1 MFDLQI
7 WILIA
12 AVCIIGELIT
22 AGFFILWFGVGA
34 SVAAVLS
41 YFGFSETTQFIAFI
55 LVSII
60 LLGLSRPFAKKIT
73 QGMPN
78 KKAASDRLIG
88 EKGIV
93 MEDISLKNGGIVRI
107 SGDTWRA
114 ISDQEIGEGTSI
126 LVEKIEGVKLVV
138 KPVE

>member
-1 MFDLQI
+1 MMELQI

-12 AVCIIGELIT
+12 AVCFIGELIT

-41 YFGFSETTQFIAFI
+41 YLGFSETTQFVAFI

-60 LLGLSRPFAKKIT
+60 LLALSRPFAKRIT
-73 QGMPN
+73 MGMPD

-93 MEDISLKNGGIVRI
+93 IEDISLKDGGIVKI

-114 ISDQEIGEGTSI
+114 VSDQDIKEGVSV

-138 KPVE
+138 KPAT

>member
-1 MFDLQI
+1 MMELQI

-12 AVCIIGELIT
+12 AVCFIGELIT

-34 SVAAVLS
+34 SVATVLS
-41 YFGFSETTQFIAFI
+41 YLGFSETTQFIAFI

-60 LLGLSRPFAKKIT
+60 LLALSRPFAKRIT
-73 QGMPN
+73 MGMPD

-93 MEDISLKNGGIVRI
+93 IEDISLKDGGIVRI

-114 ISDQEIGEGTSI
+114 VSDQDIKEGVSV

-138 KPVE
+138 KPAA

>member
-1 MFDLQI
+1 MIGLQI

-12 AVCIIGELIT
+12 TVCFIGELIT

-34 SVAAVLS
+34 SVAAVLN
-41 YFGFSETTQFIAFI
+41 YLGFSETTQFIAFI
-55 LVSII
+55 LVSLI
-60 LLGLSRPFAKKIT
+60 LLALSRPFAKRIT
-73 QGMPN
+73 EGLPN

-88 EKGIV
+88 EKGVVI
-93 MEDISLKNGGIVRI
+93 EQISRKNGGLVRI

-114 ISDQEIGEGTSI
+114 VSDNEIKEGNDV

-138 KPVE
+138 KPVK

>member
-1 MFDLQI
+1 MMDLQL

-12 AVCIIGELIT
+12 AICFIGELIT

-41 YFGFSETTQFIAFI
+41 YLGFSETTQFVAFI

-60 LLGLSRPFAKKIT
+60 LLALSRPFAKRIT
-73 QGMPN
+73 MGMPD

-93 MEDISLKNGGIVRI
+93 IEDISLKDGGIVRI

-114 ISDQEIGEGTSI
+114 VSDQEIKEGSSV

-138 KPVE
+138 KPAA

>member
-1 MFDLQI
+1 MMGLQI

-12 AVCIIGELIT
+12 AVCLIGELIT

-34 SVAAVLS
+34 STAAVLS
-41 YFGFSETTQFIAFI
+41 YLGFSETTQFIAFI

-60 LLGLSRPFAKKIT
+60 LLALSRPFAKKIT
-73 QGMPN
+73 QGLPT
-78 KKAASDRLIG
+78 KKATSDRLIG

-93 MEDISLKNGGIVRI
+93 IEDISPKNGGVVRI

-114 ISDQEIGEGTSI
+114 ISDQKIEEGNTI

-138 KPVE
+138 KPVK

>member
-1 MFDLQI
+1 MMSLQI

-12 AVCIIGELIT
+12 AICFIGELIT

-41 YFGFSETTQFIAFI
+41 YLGFSETTQFIAFI

-60 LLGLSRPFAKKIT
+60 LLALSRPFAKKIT
-73 QGMPN
+73 QGMPT

-88 EKGIV
+88 EKGVVI
-93 MEDISLKNGGIVRI
+93 EDISLKNGGVVRI

-114 ISDQEIGEGTSI
+114 ISDQEIKEGTSI
-126 LVEKIEGVKLVV
+126 LVEKIEGVKLIV
-138 KPVE
+138 KPAV

>member
-1 MFDLQI
+1 MIGLQI

-12 AVCIIGELIT
+12 AICFIGELIT

-41 YFGFSETTQFIAFI
+41 YLGFSETTQFIAFI

-60 LLGLSRPFAKKIT
+60 LLALSRPFAKKIT
-73 QGMPN
+73 HGMPT

-93 MEDISLKNGGIVRI
+93 IEEISPKNGGVVRI

-114 ISDQEIGEGTSI
+114 ISDQEIEEGTSV
-126 LVEKIEGVKLVV
+126 LVEKIEGIKLVV
-138 KPVE
+138 KQVL

>member
-1 MFDLQI
+1 MMDLQL

-12 AVCIIGELIT
+12 AICFIGELIT

-41 YFGFSETTQFIAFI
+41 YLGFSETTQFVPFI

-60 LLGLSRPFAKKIT
+60 LLALSRPFAKRIT
-73 QGMPN
+73 MGMPN

-93 MEDISLKNGGIVRI
+93 IENISLKDGGIVRI

-114 ISDQEIGEGTSI
+114 VSDQDIEEGVSV

-138 KPVE
+138 KPAA

>member
-1 MFDLQI
+1 MGLQI

-12 AVCIIGELIT
+12 AVCFIGELIT

-41 YFGFSETTQFIAFI
+41 YLGFSETTQFVAFI
-55 LVSII
+55 LVSLI
-60 LLGLSRPFAKKIT
+60 LLALSRPFAKKIT
-73 QGMPN
+73 QGLPT
-78 KKAASDRLIG
+78 KKATSDRLIG

-93 MEDISLKNGGIVRI
+93 IEDISPKNGGVVRI

-114 ISDQEIGEGTSI
+114 ISDQKIKEGNTI

-138 KPVE
+138 KPVK